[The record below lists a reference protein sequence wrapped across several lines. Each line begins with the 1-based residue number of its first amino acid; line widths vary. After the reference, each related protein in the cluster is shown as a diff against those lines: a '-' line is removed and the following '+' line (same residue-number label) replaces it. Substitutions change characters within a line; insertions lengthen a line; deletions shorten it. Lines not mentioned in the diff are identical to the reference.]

1 MSIAPNPIAPD
12 HDEEEKLPRWL
23 VALLAACF
31 GAMLLGAGFLW
42 FTRGTAIVLDIAA
55 VFCL

>member
-12 HDEEEKLPRWL
+12 HDEEEPLPRWL
-23 VALLAACF
+23 VALVAGIF
-31 GAMLLGAGFLW
+31 GALLLGAGFLW